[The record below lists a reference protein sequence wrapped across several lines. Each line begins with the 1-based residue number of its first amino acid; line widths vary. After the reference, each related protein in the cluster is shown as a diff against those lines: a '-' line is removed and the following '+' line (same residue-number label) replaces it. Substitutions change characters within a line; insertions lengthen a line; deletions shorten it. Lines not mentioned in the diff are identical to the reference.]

1 MMDDVSM
8 RSMTKIRAVTI
19 PVLLAAAAA
28 LALGALPAAAGNL
41 VYQPVNPAFGGS
53 PTNGSW
59 LQSEAQAQNIPQ
71 AAQQR
76 QQQLFNALDRNDV
89 RNLSPGQIFAQ
100 QLQSQLYS
108 SLANQITQAIFGENA
123 RPNGT
128 FSFQG
133 TTIDFVRIGTDVRVT
148 IFDGQTKTEVVVP
161 ATP

>member
-1 MMDDVSM
+1 MKT
-8 RSMTKIRAVTI
+8 RILAVGAAI
-19 PVLLAAAAA
+19 LLSAA
-28 LALGALPAAAGNL
+28 PSQAGNL
-41 VYQPVNPAFGGS
+41 VYQAVNPAFGGS
-53 PTNGSW
+53 PLNGSW

-76 QQQLFNALDRNDV
+76 QQQLFSTGTSRGGISTLT
-89 RNLSPGQIFAQ
+89 PGQIFAQ

-128 FSFQG
+128 FVFQG
-133 TTIDFVRIGTDVRVT
+133 TTIQFLRVGSDVQVT
-148 IFDGQTKTEVVVP
+148 INDGQTTTQVVVP